1 MIEMHLDTMT
11 IAEKLTVMETL
22 WDDLCAHSQIASPA
36 WHQEVLNHRHQL
48 HQSGEQQPMAWSE
61 AKMAIRERI
70 K

>member
-11 IAEKLTVMETL
+11 VTEKLTIMEAL
-22 WDDLCAHSQIASPA
+22 WDDLCAHDQITSPA
-36 WHQEVLNHRHQL
+36 WHQEVLNRRHQL
-48 HQSGEQQPMAWSE
+48 RQSGDQQPMAWGE